1 MNLLGLKLIT
11 KCCAY
16 TMLPNAIS
24 WYTYR
29 YTKSSSKSFIFF
41 AKSIKWANPSLF
53 YHLFSSFQK
62 LITIFTTNKCEKCP
76 SSIRSR
82 DLNSQLL
89 EHESTPI
96 TIRPGLPP
104 KVFQILTTS
113 RWLLS
118 KWLKYFL
125 CKIFQSAWEK
135 NESSLKLHNT

>member
-1 MNLLGLKLIT
+1 MHTLCYQMPYHDIPIGIQSQVLNLSYFSRKVLKIL
-11 KCCAY
+11 
-16 TMLPNAIS
+16 
-24 WYTYR
+24 
-29 YTKSSSKSFIFF
+29 FF
-41 AKSIKWANPSLF
+41 KWANPSLF

>member
-1 MNLLGLKLIT
+1 MPYHDIPIGIQSQVLNLSYFSRKVLKIL
-11 KCCAY
+11 
-16 TMLPNAIS
+16 
-24 WYTYR
+24 
-29 YTKSSSKSFIFF
+29 FF
-41 AKSIKWANPSLF
+41 KWANPSLF

-82 DLNSQLL
+82 DLNSQIL

>member
-1 MNLLGLKLIT
+1 MPYHDIPIGIQSQVLYLSYFSRKVLKIL
-11 KCCAY
+11 
-16 TMLPNAIS
+16 
-24 WYTYR
+24 
-29 YTKSSSKSFIFF
+29 FF
-41 AKSIKWANPSLF
+41 KWANPSLF

>member
-1 MNLLGLKLIT
+1 MPYHDIPIGIQSQVLNLSYFSRKVLKIL
-11 KCCAY
+11 
-16 TMLPNAIS
+16 
-24 WYTYR
+24 
-29 YTKSSSKSFIFF
+29 FF
-41 AKSIKWANPSLF
+41 KWANPSLF